1 MALTAPAEDAA
12 VFLDKDGTLIEDV
25 PFNVD
30 PERIRLAPG
39 AGPALRTLAERGY
52 RLVLVSNQPGVAYGL
67 YDERDLSRVEER
79 LRLAL
84 SPFGVT
90 LDACLWCPHA
100 PADGCGCRKPAP
112 GLLMRASRELGIDLE
127 RSWLVGDILDDVEA
141 GRTASCRTVLLDV
154 GSETEWNVT
163 PGRIPDRVVPD
174 LPSAARSIVTRMPA
188 QPFLMGRGAT

>member
-1 MALTAPAEDAA
+1 VALIAPAYDAA

-30 PERIRLAPG
+30 PERVHLAPC

-67 YDERDLSRVEER
+67 FDERDLSRVEER

-90 LDACLWCPHA
+90 LEACLWCPHA
-100 PADGCGCRKPAP
+100 PVDGCGCRKPAP
-112 GLLMRASRELGIDLE
+112 GLLIRASRELGIDLE

-141 GRTASCRTVLLDV
+141 GRAASCRTVLLDV
-154 GSETEWNVT
+154 GSETEWNVA

-174 LPSAARSIVTRMPA
+174 LPSAARSIVARTPVQR
-188 QPFLMGRGAT
+188 FLMGRGAT

>member
-1 MALTAPAEDAA
+1 MALIAPADDAA

-30 PERIRLAPG
+30 PERVRLAPG
-39 AGPALRTLAERGY
+39 AGPALRTLVESGY

-79 LRLAL
+79 LGRAL
-84 SPFGVT
+84 SPFGVS
-90 LDACLWCPHA
+90 LDACLWCPHG
-100 PADGCGCRKPAP
+100 PGDGCGCRKPAP
-112 GLLMRASRELGIDLE
+112 GLLMRASSDLGIALE

-141 GRTASCRTVLLDV
+141 GRAASCRTVLLNV
-154 GSETEWNVT
+154 GSETEWNLT

-174 LPSAARSIVTRMPA
+174 LPSAARSIVARTPV
-188 QPFLMGRGAT
+188 QPLLMRRGAP